1 MSGMLGVGLALIAVA
16 AFHLIPAALTGEIP
30 TTTSRRIRRHET
42 EFWIACVVFS
52 VAAVIGLGLVVA
64 ALLTRAGL

>member
-1 MSGMLGVGLALIAVA
+1 MSAPLGVGLALIAVA

-42 EFWIACVVFS
+42 EFWITCGVFS
-52 VAAVIGLGLVVA
+52 VAAAIGLGLVVTA
-64 ALLTRAGL
+64 MLR